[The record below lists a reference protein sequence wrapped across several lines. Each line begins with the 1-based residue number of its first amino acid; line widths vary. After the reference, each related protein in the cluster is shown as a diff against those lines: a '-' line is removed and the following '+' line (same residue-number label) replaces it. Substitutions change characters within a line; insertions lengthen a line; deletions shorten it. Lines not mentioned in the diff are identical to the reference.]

1 MPLRTFRIDVSAK
14 IIADISSGIYRT
26 PANALKELISNSF
39 DADAKTAIITTNYPN
54 FDVMTC
60 SDYGEGMTISQFEQ
74 IMKRIGGSNK
84 RAAESSI
91 TPLGRPIIGKIGI
104 GVLAVAQICR
114 KFTVISSTK
123 EDKDQFEAIIDLKPF
138 HDQDA
143 YKLNLRDQ
151 KVNIGEYKVE
161 EIEKEENGKSYTRII
176 LEEIDEGFK
185 SRLLDLPNKA
195 VAGFKFKKTD
205 PETFDEFIDWFK
217 DKKAKDVPEYLRLL
231 WELALISPIPYP
243 KAGPVPNS
251 RTMEI
256 IKNRLLKYDFNVV
269 VDGIKL
275 VKPILFPYAEDA
287 KNKHFDWKTY
297 DVSYGDVV
305 GNSRLKFSGYI
316 YHQNKAIVPP
326 ELRGLIIRIR
336 NVGIGGYD
344 KSFLGFPQSVG
355 PIITGMTGELYVE
368 EGLED
373 ALNIDRNSFRET
385 APHYIRLQEV
395 IFDSLSRGREK
406 GGILADARYRS
417 KIVQD
422 EKRDDLLTGEYDT
435 LEKLIAKVYG
445 RSLKIERIDTQSDVP
460 VRLDFDNSRIEIYP
474 SCPIFPR
481 SKKLRR
487 FYEKI
492 SIFHE
497 LSTYGCAEK
506 PAIDKIFY
514 SFLKEKR

>member
-1 MPLRTFRIDVSAK
+1 MPPRTFRIDVSAK

-39 DADAKTAIITTNYPN
+39 DSDAKTAIVTTNYPN
-54 FDVMTC
+54 FDVITC
-60 SDYGEGMTISQFEQ
+60 SDYGRGMTLSKFEQ
-74 IMKRIGGSNK
+74 VMRRIGGSDK
-84 RAAESSI
+84 RSVESAI

-104 GVLAVAQICR
+104 GILAVAQICR

-123 EDKDQFEAIIDLKPF
+123 DDKNQFEAVIDLKPF
-138 HDQDA
+138 HDQEA

-151 KVNIGEYKVE
+151 KVNIGEYEVE
-161 EIEKEENGKSYTRII
+161 EIEKEETDKSYTRIV

-185 SRLLDLPNKA
+185 SRLLDIPNKA

-205 PETFDEFIDWFK
+205 PETFEEFIDWFK
-217 DKKAKDVPEYLRLL
+217 DKKTKDVPEYLRLL

-251 RTMEI
+251 KTMEV

-275 VKPILFPYAEDA
+275 LKPVLFPYPEDT
-287 KNKHFDWKTY
+287 KDRHFDWKTY
-297 DVSYGDVV
+297 DISYDDVV
-305 GNSRLKFSGYI
+305 ENSPLKFSGYI
-316 YHQNKAIVPP
+316 YHQNKAIIPP
-326 ELRGLIIRIR
+326 ELRGLMIRIR

-344 KSFLGFPQSVG
+344 RSFLGFPQSVG
-355 PIITGMTGELYVE
+355 PIIAGMTGELYVE

-385 APHYIRLQEV
+385 DLHYIKLQEE
-395 IFDSLSRGREK
+395 IFDNLSKSREK

-422 EKRDDLLTGEYDT
+422 KKRSDLLAGEFDA
-435 LEKLIAKVYG
+435 LEKTIQKIYG
-445 RSLKIERIDTQSDVP
+445 RSLKIERIDKQSDVP
-460 VRLDFDNSRIEIYP
+460 VRLNFPNSRIEIYS
-474 SCPIFPR
+474 SCAVFPR

-487 FYEKI
+487 LYEKI

-497 LSTYGCAEK
+497 LSTYGCPEK
-506 PAIDKIFY
+506 SAIDSIFY
-514 SFLKEKR
+514 SFLKERG